1 MSLGCSTTLAP
12 GGEAAIARIGG
23 VSARV
28 RIKAFSFAWH
38 TLTLFALLVG
48 QTRAEPP
55 LSMQVIAPGEYAHRA
70 HDDIATRANKGDIA
84 NVGFIVGTRCVAV
97 IDTGGTLAEGRALRQ
112 AVRQVTPLP
121 VCYVINTHMHPDH
134 IFGNAAFEDDHPQF
148 VGSVKL
154 AQAEASRA
162 ENYLRALNRE
172 LGDIAEGSEIIGPT
186 QTVDGSATLDLGDR
200 PLTLRTWQTAHT
212 NNDLTVYDEKSGT
225 LWTGD
230 LLFVRCIPVVDG
242 SVVGWL
248 DDIARIKQMNPR
260 HVVPGHGPLDPPW
273 KPSLDAEEQY
283 LAELAR
289 GVREAIKRGA
299 TIQQAVDTV
308 GLDQRD
314 KWLLYEI
321 YHRRNVTAAYAE
333 LEWEQ

>member
-1 MSLGCSTTLAP
+1 MTAASAWRALA
-12 GGEAAIARIGG
+12 
-23 VSARV
+23 
-28 RIKAFSFAWH
+28 
-38 TLTLFALLVG
+38 LFALVVG
-48 QTRAEPP
+48 QAQSEPP
-55 LSMQVIAPGEYAHRA
+55 LPMQQIAPGNYAHRA
-70 HDDIATRANKGDIA
+70 HDDVATRANKGDIA
-84 NVGFIVGTRCVAV
+84 NVGFIVGKRCVAV
-97 IDTGGTLAEGRALRQ
+97 IDTGGTLAEGRALRE

-134 IFGNAAFEDDHPQF
+134 IFGNAAFLSDHPQF
-148 VGSVKL
+148 VGSAKL
-154 AQAEASRA
+154 AQAEAARA
-162 ENYLRALNRE
+162 DNYLRALNRE
-172 LGDIAEGSEIIGPT
+172 LGDIAKGSEIIPPT
-186 QTVDGSATLDLGDR
+186 KTVDGSETLDLGDR
-200 PLTLRTWQTAHT
+200 RLKLQTWKTAHT
-212 NNDLTVYDEKSGT
+212 NNDMTVYDEKSGT

-273 KPSLDAEEQY
+273 PQSLQAEEHY
-283 LAELAR
+283 LAQLAHD
-289 GVREAIKRGA
+289 VREAIRRGE
-299 TIQQAVDTV
+299 TIQQAVDTI

>member
-1 MSLGCSTTLAP
+1 MGVAASMSRCIGFVTLIASATIAHAEAP
-12 GGEAAIARIGG
+12 LP
-23 VSARV
+23 V
-28 RIKAFSFAWH
+28 
-38 TLTLFALLVG
+38 
-48 QTRAEPP
+48 TR
-55 LSMQVIAPGEYAHRA
+55 IAPGNYAHRG
-70 HDDIATRANKGDIA
+70 HDDVATPRNGGDIA

-97 IDTGGTLAEGRALRQ
+97 IDTGGTLAEGRALR
-112 AVRQVTPLP
+112 AAIRKVTPLP

-148 VGSVKL
+148 VGSARL
-154 AQAEASRA
+154 AQAEAARA
-162 ENYLRALNRE
+162 DNYLRALKRE
-172 LGDIAEGSEIIGPT
+172 LGAAAEGSVIVAPT
-186 QTVDGSATLDLGDR
+186 RSIDGSGALDLGGR
-200 PLTLRTWQTAHT
+200 TLSLRTWKTAHT

-230 LLFVRCIPVVDG
+230 LLFVECIPVVDG

-248 DDIARIKQMNPR
+248 EDIPRIRRMNPR

-273 KPSLDAEEQY
+273 PQSLDAEERY

-289 GVREAIKRGA
+289 DVRAAIRRGE
-299 TIQQAVDTV
+299 TIRQAVDTV
-308 GLDQRD
+308 GLDERTR
-314 KWLLYEI
+314 WLLYAV